1 MKDDETNV
9 FHGPK
14 AASLLTSTLDKSRL
28 GKTMLPVSYDGYHK
42 RCCGSLRGLVGRANY
57 ECSPG
62 VGSLLE
68 CIRLRCEY

>member
-14 AASLLTSTLDKSRL
+14 AASLLTSTLDISRL
-28 GKTMLPVSYDGYHK
+28 GKTTLLLSCDEYHK
-42 RCCGSLRGLVGRANY
+42 RCCGSLRGPVGKANY

-62 VGSLLE
+62 VGSLKE
-68 CIRLRCEY
+68 